1 MTADTSSPVAATR
14 PESEAEA
21 MLIERDRPVVK
32 SAAAGAVSTGAAAAG
47 ALAIGAL
54 AVGALAIGAL
64 AIGRLAIGR
73 VRARDVYIDRLRIGS
88 LEIDEENRAE

>member
-1 MTADTSSPVAATR
+1 MAVETSPPVAATR

-21 MLIERDRPVVK
+21 MLIRRDAAEIKRA
-32 SAAAGAVSTGAAAAG
+32 SAGSVSTGAAAAG

-88 LEIDEENRAE
+88 LEISDETDAE